1 MEDQNKDL
9 MKTQYFSQR
18 AKIRQIKKSHS
29 FMTFH
34 GLNMFLKA

>member
-18 AKIRQIKKSHS
+18 AKIRQIKKSL
-29 FMTFH
+29 FH
-34 GLNMFLKA
+34 DLSWP